1 MSTPFSPLLP
11 ARPLRLVFMGTP
23 EFAVP
28 ALQALLESEDTV
40 VGVVCQPD
48 KPAGR
53 RLDLHA
59 PPVKDSAQAHAVPVF
74 QPQRIRTPAALEHL
88 QGWQPD
94 LIVVA
99 AYGKILPKTILD
111 LPPCGCINIHA
122 SLLPKYR
129 GAAPMQWAI
138 AHGETHSGVT
148 IMEVSEELDAGDILF
163 QKSVILKPDETGGSL
178 HDTLAALG
186 AQALVEAITLFK
198 QGKLVA
204 TPQDNAAVTYA
215 PLLKKEDGAI
225 DWTHSA
231 VSIERRIRAFHP
243 WPSSYTWLGNKRLK
257 ILAAHL
263 STVEASTVPGTIIDR
278 QDKALTVAT
287 GQGSLSLDRVQLEGK
302 KALPIAAFL
311 AGHNLKPGDRLG
323 HHWQSA

>member
-1 MSTPFSPLLP
+1 MSTSIPPPLP

-23 EFAVP
+23 DFAVP

-40 VGVVCQPD
+40 GGVVCQPD

-53 RLDLHA
+53 HMDLHA
-59 PPVKDSAQAHAVPVF
+59 PPVKDCARSHAVPVF
-74 QPQRIRTPAALEHL
+74 QPQKIRTPEALEHL
-88 QGWQPD
+88 SDWQPD

-111 LPPCGCINIHA
+111 LPPFGCINVHA

-138 AHGETHSGVT
+138 TRGETHSGVT
-148 IMEVSEELDAGDILF
+148 IMQVSEELDAGDILL
-163 QKSVILKPDETGGSL
+163 QKSVALKPDETGGSL
-178 HDTLAALG
+178 HATLAALG
-186 AQALVEAITLFK
+186 AQALLEAMALFK

-204 TPQDNAAVTYA
+204 TPQDEAAATYA
-215 PLLKKEDGAI
+215 PLLKKEDGEI

-231 VSIERRIRAFHP
+231 VGIERRIRAFHP
-243 WPSSYTWLGNKRLK
+243 WPSSYTWLGNRRLK
-257 ILAAHL
+257 ILSARP
-263 STVEASTVPGTIIDR
+263 STVETSTRAVSGTIIDR
-278 QDKALTVAT
+278 QDKVLTVAT
-287 GQGSLSLDRVQLEGK
+287 GQGSLTLDCVQLEGK

-311 AGHNLKPGDRLG
+311 TGHNLKPGDRLG
-323 HHWQSA
+323 R

>member
-1 MSTPFSPLLP
+1 MSISLSLSLP

-28 ALQALLESEDTV
+28 ALQALLEGEDTV

-59 PPVKDSAQAHAVPVF
+59 PPVKYCAHAHAVPVF
-74 QPQRIRTPAALEHL
+74 QPQKIRTSEALEHL
-88 QGWQPD
+88 RGWRPD

-111 LPPCGCINIHA
+111 LPACGCINIHA

-138 AHGETHSGVT
+138 AQGETHSGVT
-148 IMEVSEELDAGDILF
+148 IMQVSEELDAGDILL
-163 QKSVILKPDETGGSL
+163 QKSVALKPNETGGSL
-178 HDTLAALG
+178 HDTLATLG
-186 AQALVEAITLFK
+186 AQALVEAMALFK

-204 TPQDNAAVTYA
+204 TPQDKDAVTYA
-215 PLLKKEDGAI
+215 PLLKKEDGEI
-225 DWTHSA
+225 DWTHST

-257 ILAAHL
+257 ILATRL
-263 STVEASTVPGTIIDR
+263 SPVEASAAPGTIIDR
-278 QDKALTVAT
+278 QDKVLTVAT
-287 GQGSLSLDRVQLEGK
+287 GQGSLTLDRVQLEGK
-302 KALPIAAFL
+302 KAMPIAAFL
-311 AGHNLKPGDRLG
+311 AGHALKPGDRLG
-323 HHWQSA
+323 R